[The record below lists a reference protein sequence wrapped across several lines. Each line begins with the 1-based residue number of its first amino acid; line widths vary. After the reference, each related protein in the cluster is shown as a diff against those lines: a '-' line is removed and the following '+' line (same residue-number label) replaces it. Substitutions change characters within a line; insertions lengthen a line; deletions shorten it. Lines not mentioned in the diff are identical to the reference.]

1 MKKFTIAIEE
11 SYVKEFDVYAEND
24 EEAMTKLENEYYD
37 DKLDLS
43 GMVISN
49 RQMSIVA
56 PDDEAMD
63 WVEF

>member
-11 SYVKEFDVYAEND
+11 AYVKEFDVYAEND
-24 EEAMTKLENEYYD
+24 DEAMMKLENEYYN

-43 GMVISN
+43 DMVISN
-49 RQMSIVA
+49 RQMSIIA